1 MLVLSEFTKPNLES
15 KIYIFYQEMNKAKSE
30 SKKKKLEVGMKSF
43 ELMVKYCETANC
55 RHAVF
60 SRYFG
65 DSIPQCLDR

>member
-1 MLVLSEFTKPNLES
+1 
-15 KIYIFYQEMNKAKSE
+15 MNKAKTE

-65 DSIPQCLDR
+65 DSIPQCVDK